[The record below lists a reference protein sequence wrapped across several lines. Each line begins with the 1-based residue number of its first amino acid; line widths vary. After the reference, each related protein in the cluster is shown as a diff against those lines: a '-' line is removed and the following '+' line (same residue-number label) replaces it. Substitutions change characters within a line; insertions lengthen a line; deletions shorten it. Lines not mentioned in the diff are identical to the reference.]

1 LYNTILVSLQQKEEG
16 GRIMQQLFSTF
27 YQQLNRVKTD
37 FTRYLYTEIHW
48 QNRLIAIVGSRGT
61 GKTTMLLQH
70 IKLNY
75 KPSSGEVLYA
85 SLDNLWFSTHT
96 LLSLA
101 DDFAKQ
107 GGKVLYLDEVHNYK
121 GWSRE
126 IKNIYDSYPDMKIV
140 FTGSSL
146 LEVYKGEADLSRRAI
161 TYHLYGLSFREFLEY
176 EYGIKHDVVSV
187 DDIMLNH
194 PTLAME
200 IVREIKP
207 LVAFNEYIR
216 YGYFPY
222 YKEDKELYYTRLLA
236 TLNTI
241 IELDLPATQHIDY
254 YSVVK
259 IKKLFAI
266 LAALVPFT
274 PNVSQL
280 SHDIETT
287 RMSLLNYLY
296 YLDKAQAI
304 MLLSKESFGIKQMA
318 KPDKVYLGNTNY
330 AFALGGEQTNIGSVR
345 ESFFM
350 SQVRVKNEVSFSN
363 VVDFKIS
370 GKYNLEIGG
379 KNKTKKQIVGLDNAF
394 TVLDNIETGYGNQ
407 IPLWLFGLTY

>member
-1 LYNTILVSLQQKEEG
+1 
-16 GRIMQQLFSTF
+16 MQQLFSTF
-27 YQQLNRVKTD
+27 YTQLNRVSID
-37 FTRYLYTEIHW
+37 FTRYLYNEIHW
-48 QNRLIAIVGSRGT
+48 QNRLIAIIGSRGT

-75 KPSSGEVLYA
+75 QPHSGEVLYA
-85 SLDNLWFSTHT
+85 SLDNLWFSTHS
-96 LLSLA
+96 LDYLA
-101 DDFAKQ
+101 DEFAKQ
-107 GGKVLYLDEVHNYK
+107 GGKALYLDEVHNYM

-146 LEVYKGEADLSRRAI
+146 LEVYKGEADLSRRAV
-161 TYHLYGLSFREFLEY
+161 TYQLYGLSFREFLEY
-176 EYGIKHDVVSV
+176 EYGIKHDSVSV
-187 DDIMLNH
+187 DDIVVNH
-194 PTLAME
+194 TKLAMT
-200 IVREIKP
+200 IVDKIKP

-222 YKEDKELYYTRLLA
+222 YKEDKELYNMRLLT

-241 IELDLPATQHIDY
+241 IEVDLPATERIDY

-259 IKKLFAI
+259 IKKLFAVLSS
-266 LAALVPFT
+266 LAPFT

-280 SHDIETT
+280 SRDIETT
-287 RMSLLNYLY
+287 RVSLLNYLY

-304 MLLSKESFGIKQMA
+304 MLLSKESFGIKQMS

-330 AFALGGEQTNIGSVR
+330 AFALSSGQTNIGSVR

-350 SQVRVKNEVSFSN
+350 SQVRVKHSVAFSN
-363 VVDFKIS
+363 DVDFKVS
-370 GKYNLEIGG
+370 DKYNVEIGG
-379 KNKTKKQIVGLDNAF
+379 KNKTKKQIAGLDNAF
-394 TVLDNIETGYGNQ
+394 TVLDNIEVGYGNQ

>member
-1 LYNTILVSLQQKEEG
+1 
-16 GRIMQQLFSTF
+16 MQQLFSTF

>member
-1 LYNTILVSLQQKEEG
+1 
-16 GRIMQQLFSTF
+16 MQQLFSIF
-27 YQQLNRVKTD
+27 YQQLNRVSTD
-37 FTRYLYTEIHW
+37 FKRYLYSEIHW

-75 KPSSGEVLYA
+75 QSLSGEVLYA
-85 SLDNLWFSTHT
+85 SLDSLWFSTHS
-96 LLSLA
+96 LVYLA
-101 DDFAKQ
+101 DEFAKQ
-107 GGKVLYLDEVHNYK
+107 GGKVLYLDEVHNYI

-126 IKNIYDSYPDMKIV
+126 IKNIYDSHPEMKIV

-146 LEVYKGEADLSRRAI
+146 LEVYKGEADLSRRVI
-161 TYHLYGLSFREFLEY
+161 TYHLYGLSFREFLAY
-176 EYGIKHDVVSV
+176 EYDIKLDAITV
-187 DDIMLNH
+187 DEIMLNH
-194 PTLAME
+194 MNLAMT
-200 IVREIKP
+200 IGTKIKP

-222 YKEDKELYYTRLLA
+222 YKEDKELYPIRLLA

-241 IELDLPATQHIDY
+241 IELDLPATERIDY

-266 LAALVPFT
+266 LASLVPFT

-287 RMSLLNYLY
+287 RISLLNYLY
-296 YLDKAQAI
+296 YLEKAQAI
-304 MLLSKESFGIKQMA
+304 MLLSKESSGIKQMA
-318 KPDKVYLGNTNY
+318 KPDKIYLGNTNY
-330 AFALGGEQTNIGSVR
+330 AYALGGEQTNIGSVR

-350 SQVRVKNEVSFSN
+350 NQVRVKNNVSFSN
-363 VVDFKIS
+363 TVDFKVS
-370 GKYNLEIGG
+370 GKYNIEIGG
-379 KNKTKKQIVGLDNAF
+379 KNKTKKQIAGLDNAF
-394 TVLDNIETGYGNQ
+394 TVLDNIEIGYSNQ

>member
-1 LYNTILVSLQQKEEG
+1 
-16 GRIMQQLFSTF
+16 MQQLFTTF
-27 YQQLNRVKTD
+27 YQQLNRVSTD
-37 FTRYLYTEIHW
+37 FTRYLYKEIHW
-48 QNRLIAIVGSRGT
+48 QNRLIAIIGSRGT

-75 KPSSGEVLYA
+75 RLSSGEVLYA
-85 SLDNLWFSTHT
+85 SLDNLWFSTHS
-96 LLSLA
+96 LLYLA
-101 DDFAKQ
+101 DEFAKL
-107 GGKVLYLDEVHNYK
+107 GGKALYLDEVHNYP

-146 LEVYKGEADLSRRAI
+146 LEVFKGEADLSRRAVM
-161 TYHLYGLSFREFLEY
+161 YHLYGLSFREFLEY
-176 EYGIKHDVVSV
+176 EYGVKQDVVSV
-187 DDIMLNH
+187 D
-194 PTLAME
+194 E
-200 IVREIKP
+200 IVANHQELAIAMMDRKKP

-222 YKEDKELYYTRLLA
+222 YKEDKELYYMRLLA

-241 IELDLPATQHIDY
+241 IEVDLPATERIDH

-266 LAALVPFT
+266 LSSLVPFT
-274 PNVSQL
+274 PNVTQL

-287 RMSLLNYLY
+287 RVSLLNYLY
-296 YLDKAQAI
+296 YLVKAQAI
-304 MLLSKESFGIKQMA
+304 MMIQKASLGLKQLS

-345 ESFFM
+345 ESFFL
-350 SQVRVKNEVSFSN
+350 SQVRVKHDVTYSN
-363 VVDFKIS
+363 KVDFLVSDTYQI
-370 GKYNLEIGG
+370 EIGG
-379 KNKTKKQIVGLDNAF
+379 KNKTKRQIAELDNAF
-394 TVLDNIETGYGNQ
+394 IVLDNIEVGYGNQ
-407 IPLWLFGLTY
+407 LPLWLFGLTY

>member
-1 LYNTILVSLQQKEEG
+1 M
-16 GRIMQQLFSTF
+16 IMQQLFSTF
-27 YQQLNRVKTD
+27 YQQLNRVSTD
-37 FTRYLYTEIHW
+37 FKRYLYSEIHW

-75 KPSSGEVLYA
+75 PSMSGEVLYA
-85 SLDNLWFSTHT
+85 SLDNLWFSTHS
-96 LLSLA
+96 LLYLA
-101 DDFAKQ
+101 DEFAKQ
-107 GGKVLYLDEVHNYK
+107 GGKALYLDEVHNYI

-126 IKNIYDSYPDMKIV
+126 IKNIYDSHPEMKIV

-161 TYHLYGLSFREFLEY
+161 TYHLYGLSFREFLGY
-176 EYGIKHDVVSV
+176 EYDIKLDAVTV
-187 DDIMLNH
+187 DEIILNH
-194 PTLAME
+194 AKLAMT
-200 IVREIKP
+200 IGTKIKP

-222 YKEDKELYYTRLLA
+222 YKEDKELYHTRLLA

-241 IELDLPATQHIDY
+241 IELDLPATERIDY
-254 YSVVK
+254 YSIVK

-266 LAALVPFT
+266 LSSLVPFT

-280 SHDIETT
+280 SHDIGTT
-287 RMSLLNYLY
+287 RVSLLNYLY
-296 YLDKAQAI
+296 YLEKAQAI
-304 MLLSKESFGIKQMA
+304 MLLSKESAGIKQMA

-330 AFALGGEQTNIGSVR
+330 AYALGGEQANIGSVR

-350 SQVRVKNEVSFSN
+350 NQVRVKNSVSFSN
-363 VVDFKIS
+363 TVDFKVS
-370 GKYNLEIGG
+370 GKYNIEIGG
-379 KNKTKKQIVGLDNAF
+379 KNKTKKQIARLDNAF
-394 TVLDNIETGYGNQ
+394 TVLDNIETGYSNQ
-407 IPLWLFGLTY
+407 IPLWIFGLTY

>member
-1 LYNTILVSLQQKEEG
+1 
-16 GRIMQQLFSTF
+16 MQQLFSIF
-27 YQQLNRVKTD
+27 YQQLNRVSTD
-37 FTRYLYTEIHW
+37 FKRYLYSEIHW

-61 GKTTMLLQH
+61 GKTTMMLQH

-75 KPSSGEVLYA
+75 QSLSGEVLYA
-85 SLDNLWFSTHT
+85 SLDSLWFSTHS
-96 LLSLA
+96 LVYLA
-101 DDFAKQ
+101 DEFAKQ
-107 GGKVLYLDEVHNYK
+107 GGKVLYLDEVHNYS

-126 IKNIYDSYPDMKIV
+126 IKNIYDSHPEMKIV

-161 TYHLYGLSFREFLEY
+161 TYHLYGLSFREFLAY
-176 EYGIKHDVVSV
+176 EYDIKLDPVTV
-187 DDIMLNH
+187 DEIMLNH
-194 PTLAME
+194 TNLAMT
-200 IVREIKP
+200 IGAKIKP

-222 YKEDKELYYTRLLA
+222 YKEDKELYHIRLLS

-241 IELDLPATQHIDY
+241 IELDLPATERIDY

-266 LAALVPFT
+266 LASLVPFT

-287 RMSLLNYLY
+287 RVSLLNYLY
-296 YLDKAQAI
+296 YLEKAQAI
-304 MLLSKESFGIKQMA
+304 MLLSKESSGIKQMA
-318 KPDKVYLGNTNY
+318 KPDKIYLGNTNY
-330 AFALGGEQTNIGSVR
+330 AYALSGEQTNRGSVR

-350 SQVRVKNEVSFSN
+350 NQVRVKNSVSFSN
-363 VVDFKIS
+363 TVDFKVS
-370 GKYNLEIGG
+370 GKYNIEIGG

-394 TVLDNIETGYGNQ
+394 TVLDNIEIGYNNQ

>member
-1 LYNTILVSLQQKEEG
+1 
-16 GRIMQQLFSTF
+16 MQQLFSTF
-27 YQQLNRVKTD
+27 YQQLNRVPVD
-37 FTRYLYTEIHW
+37 FTRYLYNEIHW
-48 QNRLIAIVGSRGT
+48 QNRLIAIIGSRGT
-61 GKTTMLLQH
+61 GKTTMLLQY

-75 KPSSGEVLYA
+75 QPYSAEVLYA
-85 SLDNLWFSTHT
+85 SLDNLWFATHS
-96 LLSLA
+96 LLYLA
-101 DDFAKQ
+101 DEFAKQ
-107 GGKVLYLDEVHNYK
+107 GGKFLYLDEVHNYM

-126 IKNIYDSYPDMKIV
+126 IKNIYDSHPDMKIV

-146 LEVYKGEADLSRRAI
+146 LEVYKGEADLSRRAV
-161 TYHLYGLSFREFLEY
+161 TYQLYGLSFREFLEY
-176 EYGIKHDVVSV
+176 EYGIKHESVSV
-187 DDIMLNH
+187 DDIMVNH
-194 PTLAME
+194 AKLAIA
-200 IVREIKP
+200 IVDKIKP

-222 YKEDKELYYTRLLA
+222 YKEDKELYNLRLLT

-241 IELDLPATQHIDY
+241 IEVDLPATERIDY

-259 IKKLFAI
+259 IKKLFGV
-266 LAALVPFT
+266 LASLVPFT

-287 RMSLLNYLY
+287 RVSLLNYLY

-304 MLLSKESFGIKQMA
+304 MLLSKEPFGIKQMS
-318 KPDKVYLGNTNY
+318 KPDKIYIGNTNY

-350 SQVRVKNEVSFSN
+350 NQVRVKHSVAFSN
-363 VVDFKIS
+363 AVDFKVS
-370 GKYNLEIGG
+370 DKYNVEIGG
-379 KNKTKKQIVGLDNAF
+379 KNKTKKQIAGLDNAF
-394 TVLDNIETGYGNQ
+394 TVLDNIEVGNGNQ

>member
-1 LYNTILVSLQQKEEG
+1 
-16 GRIMQQLFSTF
+16 MQQLFSTF
-27 YQQLNRVKTD
+27 YQQLNRVSTD
-37 FTRYLYTEIHW
+37 FKRYLYSEIHW

-75 KPSSGEVLYA
+75 PSMSGEVLYA
-85 SLDNLWFSTHT
+85 SLDNLWFSTHS
-96 LLSLA
+96 LLYLA
-101 DDFAKQ
+101 DEFAKQ
-107 GGKVLYLDEVHNYK
+107 GGKALYLDEVHNYI

-126 IKNIYDSYPDMKIV
+126 IKNIYDSHPEMKIV

-161 TYHLYGLSFREFLEY
+161 TYHLYGLSFREFLGY
-176 EYGIKHDVVSV
+176 EYDIKLYAVTV
-187 DDIMLNH
+187 DEIILNH
-194 PTLAME
+194 AKLAMT
-200 IVREIKP
+200 IGTKIKP

-222 YKEDKELYYTRLLA
+222 YKEDKELYHTRLLA

-241 IELDLPATQHIDY
+241 IELDLPATERIDY
-254 YSVVK
+254 YSIVK

-266 LAALVPFT
+266 LSSLVPFT

-280 SHDIETT
+280 SHDIGTT
-287 RMSLLNYLY
+287 RVSLLNYLY
-296 YLDKAQAI
+296 YLEKAQAI
-304 MLLSKESFGIKQMA
+304 MLLSKESAGIKQMA

-330 AFALGGEQTNIGSVR
+330 AYALGGEQANIGSVR

-350 SQVRVKNEVSFSN
+350 NQVRVKNSVSFSN
-363 VVDFKIS
+363 TVDFKVS
-370 GKYNLEIGG
+370 GKYNIEIGG
-379 KNKTKKQIVGLDNAF
+379 KNKTKKQIARLDNAF
-394 TVLDNIETGYGNQ
+394 TVLDNIETGYSNQ
-407 IPLWLFGLTY
+407 IPLWIFGLTY

>member
-1 LYNTILVSLQQKEEG
+1 
-16 GRIMQQLFSTF
+16 MQQLFSTF
-27 YQQLNRVKTD
+27 YQQLNRVSTD
-37 FTRYLYTEIHW
+37 FKRYLYSEIHW

-75 KPSSGEVLYA
+75 PSMSGEVLYA
-85 SLDNLWFSTHT
+85 SLDNLWFSTHS
-96 LLSLA
+96 LLYLA
-101 DDFAKQ
+101 DEFAKQ
-107 GGKVLYLDEVHNYK
+107 GGKALYLDEVHNYI

-126 IKNIYDSYPDMKIV
+126 IKNIYDSHPEMKIV

-161 TYHLYGLSFREFLEY
+161 TYHLYGLSFREFLGY
-176 EYGIKHDVVSV
+176 EYDIKLDAVTV
-187 DDIMLNH
+187 DEIILNH
-194 PTLAME
+194 AKLAMT
-200 IVREIKP
+200 IGTKIKP

-222 YKEDKELYYTRLLA
+222 YKEDKELYHTRLLA

-241 IELDLPATQHIDY
+241 IELDLPATERIDY
-254 YSVVK
+254 YSIVK

-266 LAALVPFT
+266 LSSLVPFT

-280 SHDIETT
+280 SNDIGTT
-287 RMSLLNYLY
+287 RVSLLNYLH
-296 YLDKAQAI
+296 YLEKAEAI
-304 MLLSKESFGIKQMA
+304 MLLSKDSTGIKQMA

-330 AFALGGEQTNIGSVR
+330 AYALGGEQANIGSVR

-350 SQVRVKNEVSFSN
+350 NQVRVKNSVSFSN
-363 VVDFKIS
+363 TVDFKVS
-370 GKYNLEIGG
+370 GKYNIEIGG
-379 KNKTKKQIVGLDNAF
+379 KNKTKKQIARLDNAF
-394 TVLDNIETGYGNQ
+394 TVLDNIETGYSNQ
-407 IPLWLFGLTY
+407 IPLWIFGLTY

>member
-1 LYNTILVSLQQKEEG
+1 
-16 GRIMQQLFSTF
+16 MQQLFSTF
-27 YQQLNRVKTD
+27 YQQLNRVSTD
-37 FTRYLYTEIHW
+37 FKRYLYSEIHW

-75 KPSSGEVLYA
+75 PSMSGEVLYA
-85 SLDNLWFSTHT
+85 SLDNLWFSTHS
-96 LLSLA
+96 LLYLA
-101 DDFAKQ
+101 DEFAKQ
-107 GGKVLYLDEVHNYK
+107 GGKALYLDEVHNYI

-126 IKNIYDSYPDMKIV
+126 IKNIYDSHPEMKIV

-161 TYHLYGLSFREFLEY
+161 TYHLYGLSFREFLGY
-176 EYGIKHDVVSV
+176 EYDIKLDAVTV
-187 DDIMLNH
+187 DEIILNH
-194 PTLAME
+194 AKLAMT
-200 IVREIKP
+200 IGTKIKP

-222 YKEDKELYYTRLLA
+222 YKEDKELYHTRLLA

-241 IELDLPATQHIDY
+241 IELDLPATERIDY
-254 YSVVK
+254 YSIVK

-266 LAALVPFT
+266 LSSLVPFT

-280 SHDIETT
+280 SHDIGTT
-287 RMSLLNYLY
+287 RVSLLNYLY
-296 YLDKAQAI
+296 YLEKAQAI
-304 MLLSKESFGIKQMA
+304 MLLSKESAGIKQMA

-330 AFALGGEQTNIGSVR
+330 AYALGGEQANIGSVR

-350 SQVRVKNEVSFSN
+350 NQVRVKNSVSFSN
-363 VVDFKIS
+363 TVDFKVS
-370 GKYNLEIGG
+370 GKYNIEIGG
-379 KNKTKKQIVGLDNAF
+379 KNKTKKQIARLDNAF
-394 TVLDNIETGYGNQ
+394 TVLDNIETGYSNQ
-407 IPLWLFGLTY
+407 IPLWIFGLTY